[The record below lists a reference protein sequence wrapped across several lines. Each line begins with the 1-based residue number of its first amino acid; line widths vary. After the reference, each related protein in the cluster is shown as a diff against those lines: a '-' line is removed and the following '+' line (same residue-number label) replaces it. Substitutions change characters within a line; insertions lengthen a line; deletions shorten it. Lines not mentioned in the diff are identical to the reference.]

1 MSPLFS
7 VLRKQSF
14 ASSGLYLLIFA
25 LCLAISATTALKF
38 SNQQI
43 QQAVNV
49 QAAKMQAADLVLS
62 DQYPIEDQWRSTAQQ
77 RHLTQSQVTLFSS
90 MAHTDANFVMVNVKA
105 IEPNFPLRGELRVQ
119 PAAAQIQSGEVWLSQ
134 RAMDLLKLKLS
145 DQVQIADATFKV
157 TALIEHDS
165 NQEMGFAGFSPT
177 VIISQQ
183 DVARTQAIQV
193 GSRAEYRL
201 LLAGA
206 AHDVAAFTADF
217 KQQQQQAAESNAAA
231 DTAMAVSSSST
242 ATTQAESQQVEHTAT
257 PSAQSSST
265 DASTAT
271 LQEDNQ
277 SSLKLR
283 TAQQAN
289 VRLMKPIENL
299 ETFLQLANILT
310 ILLCG
315 IAIALSSQRYVQQ
328 SQDHIAL
335 MRCLGASRGQMLQ
348 AYLLLLLSVVAIA
361 IVIGSAA
368 GLGFAYLLLQ
378 LMSQLIPQLQFS
390 FSLID
395 MLIGPL
401 PIAVLTSVV
410 VLLGFVVPSL
420 WELLNTA
427 PIRVLRQA
435 HKSARSW
442 GLMLGAGMLSL
453 IIFSV
458 VLTENISLT
467 AWVMLALI
475 GLSGVLYGVVWLLL
489 SVLKRLRNG
498 FSSYVGVPAQSAI
511 QITALALGLSLMSVL
526 LVLRTD
532 LLERWQQQLPE
543 NTPNQFVYAL
553 PPYELE
559 PFEQQLKAHAWQT
572 ALYPNV
578 RGRLV
583 GINGQAFAADLV
595 KKNNALRRELNLTQ
609 TDHYPSDNQILEGK
623 ASLQQVGEVSVEAKL
638 AKELG
643 IKIGDQLTFSLPE
656 GELHSQVVNLRQVE
670 WQSFS
675 PNFFFIFA
683 PQTLDV
689 NAGSYLGSFYVP
701 EAQKPQLI
709 SLIQQFSN
717 TVFIDVSLIL
727 EEIKRLV
734 NVLVQV
740 IGVLALLVSVSGF
753 LVLVACINLLMDARK
768 KQVALLR
775 SFGASKRQL
784 KNMLSIEIGFMGA
797 VAGLMACLLA
807 ELISAIV
814 AHQMQL
820 DLQWHV
826 QIWLLLPPLMA
837 VLCALIGRYRLGYL
851 SDLPPLQSLRELNQ

>member
-1 MSPLFS
+1 MSALFS

-62 DQYPIEDQWRSTAQQ
+62 DQYPIEEKWQRSAQQ
-77 RHLTQSQVTLFSS
+77 RDLQQSHVTLFSS

-105 IEPNFPLRGELRVQ
+105 IESNFPLRGELRVQ

-134 RAMDLLKLKLS
+134 RAMDLLKLKLL
-145 DQVQIADATFKV
+145 DDVQIADASFKV

-165 NQEMGFAGFSPT
+165 NQEMGFSGFSPT

-201 LLAGA
+201 LLAGGA
-206 AHDVAAFTADF
+206 EAVTGFEADF
-217 KQQQQQAAESNAAA
+217 KQQQAQLAPQQPRQDLERGA
-231 DTAMAVSSSST
+231 
-242 ATTQAESQQVEHTAT
+242 
-257 PSAQSSST
+257 T
-265 DASTAT
+265 DASVASA
-271 LQEDNQ
+271 EDSP

-335 MRCLGASRGQMLQ
+335 MRCLGASRGQMLY

-361 IVIGSAA
+361 IVLGSAA

-390 FSLID
+390 FSLLD
-395 MLIGPL
+395 MLTGPL

-410 VLLGFVVPSL
+410 VLLGFVLPSL

-435 HKSARSW
+435 QKSARSW

-467 AWVMLALI
+467 AWVMVGLI
-475 GLSGVLYGVVWLLL
+475 VLSLLLYGVVWLLL
-489 SVLKRLRNG
+489 TGLKRLRNR
-498 FSSYVGVPAQSAI
+498 FSSYIGVPAQSAI

-526 LVLRTD
+526 LVLRID

-553 PPYELE
+553 PPYELQ
-559 PFEQQLKAHAWQT
+559 PFEQQLQAHAWQGT
-572 ALYPNV
+572 ALYPNI

-583 GINGQAFAADLV
+583 GINGQPFAPDLV
-595 KKNNALRRELNLTQ
+595 NKNNALRRELNLTQ
-609 TDHYPSDNQILEGK
+609 TDHYPSDNQIVKGE
-623 ASLQQVGEVSVEAKL
+623 ARLQQVGEVSVEAKL
-638 AKELG
+638 ASELG

-683 PQTLDV
+683 PKTLDV
-689 NAGSYLGSFYVP
+689 DAGSYLGSFYVP
-701 EAQKPQLI
+701 ETEKPQLI
-709 SLIQQFSN
+709 ELIQQFSN

-797 VAGLMACLLA
+797 VAGLMACLFA

-814 AHQMQL
+814 AHRMQL
-820 DLQWHV
+820 DLQWHA
-826 QIWLLLPPLMA
+826 QIWLLLPTLMA